1 MPQHGDYPT
10 YPLLAVDRSSAI
22 SLSIPQGKAIAMPS
36 IRITADEEKLI
47 QRSFYGGKGD
57 KPHLGGFTDFDC
69 MGISPSL
76 WKYMVTQY
84 GIKSILDVG
93 CGRGVSTSWFI
104 THGLEYVQCVEGS
117 HDAILQSNIPQM
129 DQHVVEHDFSRGPWW
144 PDRTVDAVWAVE
156 FTEHVGRNYQPNYIT
171 AFHKAALIFVT
182 HSNWGGWHHVE
193 VHNDD
198 WWRVRWEAAGLVYSE
213 ILTMEARKVA
223 LNDQG
228 LKKLTLDMKEDYL
241 YYVGQHVYLNMQVF
255 INPMVNI
262 FKCFSSALNTQNLH
276 PSRLVY
282 LCFVTNSP
290 GGIFTRACTLIFR
303 SEYYFF
309 VCHTFVSLFFI
320 FFRICT

>member
-1 MPQHGDYPT
+1 MTTTMPNGDYP
-10 YPLLAVDRSSAI
+10 LLSVVDRSSSSISSSSSAI
-22 SLSIPQGKAIAMPS
+22 GLSIPQGKAIAMPS
-36 IRITADEEKLI
+36 IRISADEEKRI

-76 WKYMVTQY
+76 WKYMVSQY

-117 HDAILQSNIPQM
+117 HDAILQSIIPQK
-129 DQHVVEHDFSRGPWW
+129 DKYVVEHDFSRGPWW

-156 FTEHVGRNYQPNYIT
+156 FTEHVGRNYQPNYVT
-171 AFHKAALIFVT
+171 AFRKSALIFVT

-228 LKKLTLDMKEDYL
+228 LKNLTLDMKEDYL
-241 YYVGQHVYLNMQVF
+241 YYVGQHVYLNIQVF

-262 FKCFSSALNTQNLH
+262 HIFKCFSSAYGRILRIFIH
-276 PSRLVY
+276 LVSY
-282 LCFVTNSP
+282 
-290 GGIFTRACTLIFR
+290 IFDLSQTLYR
-303 SEYYFF
+303 WHLYQSMHTYFQK
-309 VCHTFVSLFFI
+309 
-320 FFRICT
+320 